1 MIASTNLKMLRNLEA
16 FQVFSDILAF
26 LPQEESVKE
35 PLKGL
40 CDAFAARLSDY
51 DTALVPERRSRYTAE
66 LARLDGQRD
75 YVFRS
80 FTTQLKLY
88 QTSFDADQVKAA
100 EALLAL
106 VDKYGRN
113 IPAMPYRQETGA
125 IKNLLQDL
133 ELEASAAH
141 IQTLFAGHWVSAL
154 RTANEQFEQTMLTRS
169 DASSE
174 AAAGTAKAAREAV
187 QTAFE
192 KLCEMVNALAVVNGP
207 TDYKHIIDRINQ
219 LVSES
224 HNVTA
229 RRRSRKKSDEATDPD
244 SPDSSADA
252 SDTPDSLPVEE

>member
-1 MIASTNLKMLRNLEA
+1 MIESTNLKMLRNLEA

-26 LPQEESVKE
+26 LHEEEPVEE

-40 CDAFAARLSDY
+40 RDTFAARLSDY

-80 FTTQLKLY
+80 FTAQLKLY
-88 QTSFDADQVKAA
+88 LSSFDSGQVKAA

-113 IPAMPYRQETGA
+113 IPSMPYRQETGA
-125 IKNLLQDL
+125 IRNLIQDL
-133 ELEASAAH
+133 ELEANAAH

-169 DASSE
+169 DATSE
-174 AAAGTAKAAREAV
+174 ATLGAAKAAREAV
-187 QTAFE
+187 QAAFG
-192 KLCEMVNALAVVNGP
+192 KLCEMIGALAVVNGP
-207 TDYKHIIDRINQ
+207 ADYRHITDRINQ

-224 HNVTA
+224 HDVAA
-229 RRRSRKKSDEATDPD
+229 RRHSRRKSGDAPDPD
-244 SPDSSADA
+244 SPSGTP
-252 SDTPDSLPVEE
+252 DTPDPSPVEE